1 MVDNI
6 EFAEG
11 MDTVRKEID
20 QYVDDDDVKNLSKEE
35 GLEKFW
41 MEVYNLTDGE
51 ERWKRFVVLP

>member
-51 ERWKRFVVLP
+51 ERWKLL

>member
-11 MDTVRKEID
+11 MDTIRKEID